1 MEYNRPNIESSALPL
16 AHCVRLRIGS
26 FALINEKR
34 IGSPLIRGNNFN
46 GYNFANVEPFPGFL
60 SPHRALFNLRVNTK
74 NRRKKK
80 KEERKR
86 DSTKR
91 RLDTTGPYS
100 RNLYERRERYE
111 SSSPGVCNCAIRQ
124 RERELGFRSCCYS
137 QSRNRIWPP
146 VRFARTIREFC
157 VGRDYENVDVD
168 KGRGRHFRDCA

>member
-124 RERELGFRSCCYS
+124 RERARLSKLLLFAITEQNLAPCPFRADNTGVLCGQRLRKRRC
-137 QSRNRIWPP
+137 R
-146 VRFARTIREFC
+146 
-157 VGRDYENVDVD
+157 
-168 KGRGRHFRDCA
+168 

>member
-60 SPHRALFNLRVNTK
+60 SPPHRALFNLRVNTK

-80 KEERKR
+80 RRKE
-86 DSTKR
+86 T
-91 RLDTTGPYS
+91 RLDEAAP
-100 RNLYERRERYE
+100 RYNGTLF
-111 SSSPGVCNCAIRQ
+111 SQFIRAKRAIRV
-124 RERELGFRSCCYS
+124 FF
-137 QSRNRIWPP
+137 SR
-146 VRFARTIREFC
+146 
-157 VGRDYENVDVD
+157 GL
-168 KGRGRHFRDCA
+168 